1 MPVPTTIPMLRE
13 THQHPGPLTQRPRPL
28 HAWVYAGLGAWLLVA
43 TLPMVWTALLSLRSY
58 VDAFSSP
65 LKWLAPVTLEHY
77 RNLWVGREFYL
88 NFTNTLVVT
97 VSTVCISLTV
107 GCLAGY
113 ALARYRG
120 ALGFWLLLVALAFRA
135 LPHSTLLPSFFTL
148 FDALGIRNTTLSLVL
163 VLVAINQPFT
173 IWMLRAFFA
182 GIPVELEE
190 AARVDGCNRFQA
202 FRYAIVPV
210 MWPGILTT
218 GLFSF
223 LLAYNDFLLSSALT
237 SPAQMTMPAAIA
249 NAINAE
255 SEALLMQGLAGS
267 VSIAIPLILLVAVF
281 QRHIVSGLT
290 QGAVKG

>member
-1 MPVPTTIPMLRE
+1 MGTVRRRPK
-13 THQHPGPLTQRPRPL
+13 PLLLQVL
-28 HAWVYAGLGAWLLVA
+28 LYSGLALWLLVA
-43 TLPMVWTALLSLRSY
+43 TLPIVWAAVISLRSY

-65 LKWLAPVTLEHY
+65 VKWSAPLTWANY
-77 RNLWVGREFYL
+77 SGLWIDQAFYV
-88 NFTNTLVVT
+88 NFFNTALVT
-97 VSTVCISLTV
+97 VCTVVVSLTV

-120 ALGFWLLLVALAFRA
+120 GMGFALLVVALVFRA
-135 LPHSTLLPSFFTL
+135 LPHSTLLPSFFAM
-148 FDALGIRNTTLSLVL
+148 FEALGLRNTTLSLVL

-182 GIPVELEE
+182 GLPAELDE
-190 AARVDGCNRFQA
+190 AARVDGCSSLQA
-202 FRYAIVPV
+202 FWHAIVPV
-210 MWPGILTT
+210 MWPGIVTT

-237 SPAQMTMPAAIA
+237 SGSNMTMPAAIA

-255 SEALLMQGLAGS
+255 SEALLMQGVAGS
-267 VSIAIPLILLVAVF
+267 VSIALPLILLVAVF
-281 QRHIVSGLT
+281 QRQLVSGLT